1 MPPLRGWRDDGAYGL
16 RDRPDTAGRSAYA
29 PRLIHDAAFV
39 LFVLALLAAL
49 FMLGQRFKTAPR
61 WRGHAHYTLST
72 GMLAVLLLFPPGVAY
87 YLFIVTVLTWIF
99 ATAICLWRL
108 L

>member
-1 MPPLRGWRDDGAYGL
+1 
-16 RDRPDTAGRSAYA
+16 
-29 PRLIHDAAFV
+29 
-39 LFVLALLAAL
+39 
-49 FMLGQRFKTAPR
+49 
-61 WRGHAHYTLST
+61 
-72 GMLAVLLLFPPGVAY
+72 MLAVLLLFPPGVAY